1 MPCLCVVVVQ
11 WRQQTDFKKF
21 LLLLEFKKAG
31 GLIPPAFLMSYIFFN
46 LIPSR
51 NLKLIQL

>member
-31 GLIPPAFLMSYIFFN
+31 GLIPPAFLMSYIF
-46 LIPSR
+46 LTLSPQEI
-51 NLKLIQL
+51 